1 MPIKIKKEKIL
12 TMNKE
17 LFKSFAKGDS
27 KRTSEIT
34 PGNAVIY
41 NRVST
46 KEQED
51 NQSLGHQLESCK
63 RYAERYNLNI
73 ITEPFGGVFESA
85 KTDKERKEFN
95 KMLTFIKRNK
105 KLNIKYAI
113 VWSTSRFSR
122 TGSTV
127 VLEDLEDMGVIVL
140 SATSNYNPKTPS
152 GKFNQRI
159 ELANAAFDNEMKSQ
173 QTKELGKA
181 ALLKGRW
188 IGKAPRG
195 YDQKTTKA
203 KQVITINEEGKF
215 IKKAF
220 HWKADEKLTN
230 QEIIQRLAKLG
241 YHITKQKLSE
251 VLKNPFYC
259 GWMVH
264 NFLNGEPQKG
274 NHPPIISEETF
285 LKANDVLNLRYTGG
299 YEQKKEKEWS
309 PLTGTLKCPHC
320 KENLTSSLSTK
331 MKKKYNREVGY
342 YACSNSK
349 CIGTFN
355 KNVKDVHHSFK
366 DYLSNFSINDISK
379 DVFEK
384 QLHKLFNNLHK
395 QDKSSAQQMKTE
407 VTKLR
412 TQLKIMESNWALETH
427 PKKKDILWYNIENTE
442 KRIVDIEKEIDK
454 HENSILNLNTYL
466 KYAIDMVYNP
476 LIMWDEIELGDKQR
490 FQNLIFPKGIIYNK
504 ENSHIEPLSLNNFF
518 NIKGN
523 NTVNYLGKEKGLN
536 SEKSVKSPYVLGAGT
551 IPVNQEKLRID
562 NVSVFQCFICFSTF
576 LFSFILILFC
586 YLVHL

>member
-1 MPIKIKKEKIL
+1 
-12 TMNKE
+12 MNKE

-27 KRTSEIT
+27 ASTSDIT

-95 KMLTFIKRNK
+95 RMLTFIKRNK

-127 VLEDLEDMGVIVL
+127 VLEDLENMGVIVL

-173 QTKELGKA
+173 QTKDLGRA
-181 ALLKGRW
+181 RLLEGRW

-195 YDQKTTKA
+195 YDQKTTK
-203 KQVITINEEGKF
+203 KQQTITINEEGKF

-230 QEIIQRLAKLG
+230 QEIIQRLDKLG

-259 GWMVH
+259 GKMIH
-264 NFLNGEPQKG
+264 NFLNGEVVDG
-274 NHPPIISEETF
+274 NHPLIISEETF
-285 LKANDVLNLRYTGG
+285 LKANEMLNLRYKGG
-299 YEQKKEKEWS
+299 YEQKKEKQWAT
-309 PLTGTLKCPHC
+309 LLGTLKCPC
-320 KENLTSSLSTK
+320 CGFNVTASISTK
-331 MKKKYNREVGY
+331 MKRKYNREVY
-342 YACSNSK
+342 YYVCSRKGCKFNNQVIKVHEVFNS
-349 CIGTFN
+349 
-355 KNVKDVHHSFK
+355 
-366 DYLSNFSINDISK
+366 YLSNFSINNISK

-384 QLHKLFNNLHK
+384 QLHKLFNNLTK
-395 QDKSSAQQMKTE
+395 QDKSSAQQMKTQ
-407 VTKLR
+407 VSKLR
-412 TQLKIMESNWALETH
+412 AQLKTMENNWALEIH
-427 PKKKDILWYNIENTE
+427 PKKKDILWNNIEDTE
-442 KRIVDIEKEIDK
+442 KKIVEIENEIDK

-466 KYAIDMVYNP
+466 KYAINMIYNP
-476 LIMWDEIELGDKQR
+476 LKMWEEIELGDKQR
-490 FQNLIFPKGIIYNK
+490 LQNLIFPEGIIYNK
-504 ENSHIEPLSLNNFF
+504 ENNHIEPLSINNFF
-518 NIKGN
+518 NVKHN
-523 NTVNYLGKEKGLN
+523 NTANYLGKEKGLN
-536 SEKSVKSPYVLGAGT
+536 SEKSVKSPYVLGAGVKQYNIT
-551 IPVNQEKLRID
+551 L
-562 NVSVFQCFICFSTF
+562 FAF
-576 LFSFILILFC
+576 L
-586 YLVHL
+586 

>member
-1 MPIKIKKEKIL
+1 
-12 TMNKE
+12 MNKE
-17 LFKSFAKGDS
+17 LFKNFAKGDS
-27 KRTSEIT
+27 ASTLDIT

-95 KMLTFIKRNK
+95 KMLTFIKKNK

-127 VLEDLEDMGVIVL
+127 VLEDLYDMGVIVL

-173 QTKELGKA
+173 QTKELGRA

-188 IGKAPRG
+188 IGKAIRG
-195 YDQKTTKA
+195 YDQVTTKA
-203 KQVITINEEGKF
+203 KQTITINAEGKF

-230 QEIIQRLAKLG
+230 TEIMQKLNKLGFEVKHKQEISKM
-241 YHITKQKLSE
+241 
-251 VLKNPFYC
+251 LKNPFYC

-264 NFLNGEPQKG
+264 NFLDGEAVKG
-274 NHPPIISEETF
+274 NHPPIVSEETF
-285 LKANDVLNLRYTGG
+285 LKANEVLNTKYTSG

-349 CIGTFN
+349 CIGKFN
-355 KNVKDVHHSFK
+355 KSVKDVHHSFQE
-366 DYLSNFSINDISK
+366 YLLGISVQGISK
-379 DVFEK
+379 DIFEK
-384 QLHKLFNNLHK
+384 QLYKLFNNLTK
-395 QDKSSAQQMKTE
+395 QDKSNAQQMKTH
-407 VTKLR
+407 VSKLR
-412 TQLKIMESNWALETH
+412 TQLKTMENNWALETH
-427 PKKKDILWYNIENTE
+427 HKKKDILWNNIEDTE

-454 HENSILNLNTYL
+454 HENSILNLDTYL
-466 KYAIDMVYNP
+466 KYAVDIIYNP
-476 LIMWDEIELGDKQR
+476 LKMWEEIELGDKQR
-490 FQNLIFPKGIIYNK
+490 FQNLIFPEGIIYDK
-504 ENSHIEPLSLNNFF
+504 ENSHIEPLSVNNFF
-518 NIKGN
+518 NIKHS
-523 NTVNYLGKEKGLN
+523 NTVDYLGKEKGLN
-536 SEKSVKSPYVLGAGT
+536 SEKTVKSPYVLGAEINYYYT
-551 IPVNQEKLRID
+551 FIQIYVIINELMNILKFNFIIFVLISNSFVTP
-562 NVSVFQCFICFSTF
+562 NVTPYGSKVFFER
-576 LFSFILILFC
+576 
-586 YLVHL
+586 